1 MLVGAHN
8 LLKLGSDAV
17 LLKGGRIRISEDYI
31 CNVQV
36 GPEGTTLDVRP
47 AFLQGENT
55 EILYKSLKTE
65 RATEIVA
72 DVLCQRSVSTI
83 TLCPRPRL
91 QSKSTHGTGWVYKV
105 RVCTQKSPHG
115 RSTLRSRRYDQTLD
129 GPRSVPPRV
138 RRSRS
143 LAQKGDCK
151 AEFVG
156 QVAR

>member
-36 GPEGTTLDVRP
+36 GPEGTTLD
-47 AFLQGENT
+47 
-55 EILYKSLKTE
+55 
-65 RATEIVA
+65 
-72 DVLCQRSVSTI
+72 
-83 TLCPRPRL
+83 PRPRL
-91 QSKSTHGTGWVYKV
+91 QSKSAHGTGWVYKV

-129 GPRSVPPRV
+129 GLRSVPPRV